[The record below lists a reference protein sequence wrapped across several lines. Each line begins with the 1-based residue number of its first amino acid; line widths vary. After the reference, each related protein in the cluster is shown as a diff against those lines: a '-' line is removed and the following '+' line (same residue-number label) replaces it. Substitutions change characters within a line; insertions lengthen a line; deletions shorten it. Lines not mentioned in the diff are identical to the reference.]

1 VVPAEAV
8 SGGHERIRVARI
20 ITRLNVGGPAIQA
33 LLLTQRLDQS
43 RYETMLVCGRP
54 GPYEGDM
61 LQLRG
66 GSGVT
71 PVVIPQ
77 LGRGISP
84 LDDIRAFAALVRI
97 LRTFRPHIVH
107 THLAKAGVIGRL
119 AARLVGTPVVVHTFH
134 GNVLRGYFG
143 GTKSG
148 VFRLIERVLALAST
162 RIIAI
167 SPRVAL
173 ELRDLGISAAPRLI
187 EVPLG
192 LDLEPF
198 LDPSRGLLRAELGLA
213 ATTPLVGL
221 VARLVPIKDVR
232 LFLDAARI
240 VATARPATRFVI
252 VGDGELRDELVAHA
266 RDLGLGGAVRFLGW
280 RADLPAIYAD
290 LDVVALTSRN
300 EGTPVSI
307 IEALASARAVVA
319 TAVGGVP
326 DLIDRPGRGLVIPPG
341 DAAGL
346 ATAIV
351 GLLDDPERRAS
362 LGAAG
367 RDAVFPEYDAS
378 TLVRRID
385 ALYRGLAGSIKPS
398 MVRNRP

>member
-1 VVPAEAV
+1 MIR
-8 SGGHERIRVARI
+8 GDGRIRVARI

-33 LLLTQRLDQS
+33 MLLTQHLDQS

-54 GPYEGDM
+54 GPHEGDM
-61 LQLRG
+61 LELRG
-66 GSGVT
+66 ESGVT
-71 PVVIPQ
+71 PVFIPQ

-84 LDDIRAFAALVRI
+84 FDDIRAFASLVRI

-107 THLAKAGVIGRL
+107 THLAKAGVLGRL
-119 AARLVGTPVVVHTFH
+119 AARLTGTPIVIHTFH

-143 GTKSG
+143 DARSG
-148 VFRLIERVLALAST
+148 IFRLIERVLALAST

-167 SPRVAL
+167 SPRVAA
-173 ELRDLGISAAPRLI
+173 ELRDLGIAAAPRLI
-187 EVPLG
+187 EIPLG
-192 LDLEPF
+192 LDLDPF
-198 LDPSRGLLRAELGLA
+198 LDPPRGLLRNELGLGA
-213 ATTPLVGL
+213 ATPLVGI

-266 RDLGLGGAVRFLGW
+266 RDLGLDGAVRFLGW

-290 LDVVALTSRN
+290 LDVLALTSRN
-300 EGTPVSI
+300 EGTPVSV

-326 DLIDRPGRGLVIPPG
+326 DLIDGPERGLLVPPG
-341 DAAGL
+341 DPAAV
-346 ATAIV
+346 AAAIV
-351 GLLDDPERRAS
+351 GLLDDPERRARM
-362 LGAAG
+362 GAAG
-367 RDAVFPEYDAS
+367 RDAVFPQYDAS

-385 ALYRGLAGSIKPS
+385 ALYRGLAGSIKTS
-398 MVRNRP
+398 MVRNRT

>member
-1 VVPAEAV
+1 MTR
-8 SGGHERIRVARI
+8 GGGRLRVARI

-33 LLLTQRLDQS
+33 MLLTQRLDQS

-54 GPYEGDM
+54 GPHEGDM
-61 LQLRG
+61 LELRG
-66 GSGVT
+66 ESGVT
-71 PVVIPQ
+71 PVFIPR

-84 LDDIRAFAALVRI
+84 FDDIRAFASLVRI
-97 LRTFRPHIVH
+97 LHTFRPHIVH
-107 THLAKAGVIGRL
+107 THLAKAGVLGRL
-119 AARLVGTPVVVHTFH
+119 AARLTGAPVVIHTFH

-143 GTKSG
+143 GAQSG
-148 VFRLIERVLALAST
+148 MFRLVERALALAST

-167 SPRVAL
+167 SPRVAV
-173 ELRDLGISAAPRLI
+173 ELRELGISAAPRLI

-192 LDLEPF
+192 LDLDPF
-198 LDPSRGLLRAELGLA
+198 LDPPRGLLRKELGLT
-213 ATTPLVGL
+213 ATTPLVGI

-252 VGDGELRDELVAHA
+252 VGDGELRDELGAQA
-266 RDLGLGGAVRFLGW
+266 RDLGLEGAVRFLGW

-290 LDVVALTSRN
+290 LDVLALTSRN
-300 EGTPVSI
+300 EGTPVSV

-326 DLIDRPGRGLVIPPG
+326 DLIDRPERGLLVPPG
-341 DAAGL
+341 DPAAV
-346 ATAIV
+346 AAAIV
-351 GLLDDPERRAS
+351 GLLDDPERRARM
-362 LGAAG
+362 GAAG

-385 ALYRGLAGSIKPS
+385 ALYLGLAGSIKTS
-398 MVRNRP
+398 MVRNRS

>member
-1 VVPAEAV
+1 VTPD
-8 SGGHERIRVARI
+8 GGRIRVARV

-33 LLLTQRLDQS
+33 MLLTHRLDQS

-54 GPYEGDM
+54 GPHEGDM
-61 LQLRG
+61 LELRG
-66 GSGVT
+66 ESGVT
-71 PVVIPQ
+71 PVYIAQ

-84 LDDIRAFAALVRI
+84 LDDIRAFASLLRI
-97 LRTFRPHIVH
+97 LRTFRPHVVH
-107 THLAKAGVIGRL
+107 THLAKAGVVGRL
-119 AARLVGTPVVVHTFH
+119 AARLAGAPIVIHTFH

-143 GTKSG
+143 GTRSRI
-148 VFRLIERVLALAST
+148 FRLVERVLALAST

-167 SPRVAL
+167 SPRVAS
-173 ELRDLGISAAPRLI
+173 ELRELGIAAAPRLI
-187 EVPLG
+187 EIPLG

-198 LDPSRGLLRAELGLA
+198 LDPPRGLLRSELGFPA
-213 ATTPLVGL
+213 ATPLVGI

-252 VGDGELRDELVAHA
+252 VGDGELRDELAAHA
-266 RDLGLGGAVRFLGW
+266 RDLGLDEAVRFLGW

-290 LDVVALTSRN
+290 LDVLALTSRN
-300 EGTPVSI
+300 EGTPVSV

-326 DLIDRPGRGLVIPPG
+326 DLIDRPERGLLVPPG
-341 DAAGL
+341 DVAAL
-346 ATAIV
+346 AAAIV
-351 GLLDDPERRAS
+351 GLLDDPERRARI
-362 LGAAG
+362 GAAG

-385 ALYRGLAGSIKPS
+385 VLYRGLAGSIRGS
-398 MVRNRP
+398 MVRNRS